1 MRTTARRAL
10 GVGGLALAVAVAAT
24 LTSGSAAAPAA
35 PPTVPL
41 TVPVAHEAAQ
51 PRLSRVAVTAAPDA
65 VSPAIQR
72 ASRNAAARTLRVARQ
87 AQFAHFTLS
96 STRSRD
102 MRGIEPS
109 LYRGRFFHRSTE
121 VIRRC
126 VIQRE
131 SLGYYDVVSPSG
143 SYFGAY
149 QVSRPLA
156 RGVTWM
162 MLPEHRALLGRD
174 AAKRLMAQLRDR
186 PMNTWPRYWQ
196 DAAFFTVMNWEGLHS
211 GRQHWAGGRT
221 HC

>member
-1 MRTTARRAL
+1 MTA
-10 GVGGLALAVAVAAT
+10 GPDVV
-24 LTSGSAAAPAA
+24 SAA
-35 PPTVPL
+35 V
-41 TVPVAHEAAQ
+41 V
-51 PRLSRVAVTAAPDA
+51 RV
-65 VSPAIQR
+65 
-72 ASRNAAARTLRVARQ
+72 SRNAAERTLRVARQ
-87 AQFAHFTLS
+87 AEFAHFTLAS
-96 STRSRD
+96 PRSRD

-121 VIRRC
+121 SIRRC

-162 MLPEHRALLGRD
+162 MLPEHRTLLGRD
-174 AAKRLMAQLRDR
+174 AAKRLMAQLRAR

-211 GRQHWAGGRT
+211 GRKHWAGGRT
-221 HC
+221 RC

>member
-1 MRTTARRAL
+1 
-10 GVGGLALAVAVAAT
+10 VGGLALTVALAAT
-24 LTSGSAAAPAA
+24 LTSGSGVAPTDPSAALTEQEAAP
-35 PPTVPL
+35 
-41 TVPVAHEAAQ
+41 
-51 PRLSRVAVTAAPDA
+51 PRLSRVALTAVPDV
-65 VSPAIQR
+65 VSPR
-72 ASRNAAARTLRVARQ
+72 VVRPSRIAAQRTLRAAQQ
-87 AQFAHFTLS
+87 AEFAHFTLAS
-96 STRSRD
+96 PRSRD

-109 LYRGRFFHRSTE
+109 LYRGRFFHPSTE

-196 DAAFFTVMNWEGLHS
+196 DAAFFTVMNWEGRHS